1 MMIDDLEVWAAAL
14 RGGHGMISGLD
25 FIELL
30 RDSVQR
36 DAVIVIAAEYHVA
49 AARPTLPQ
57 AVPQLS
63 DAQLNL
69 MSELVRAPLQSRQL
83 LLFVRHGLFVLFERP
98 AHQSNGGEDSR
109 GNFDLSFSLS
119 GGCIRW

>member
-1 MMIDDLEVWAAAL
+1 MIDDLEVWAAAL
-14 RGGHGMISGLD
+14 GHGMISGLD

-30 RDSVQR
+30 RDSIQR

-69 MSELVRAPLQSRQL
+69 MSELVRAHLQSRQL
-83 LLFVRHGLFVLFERP
+83 LLFICHG
-98 AHQSNGGEDSR
+98 H
-109 GNFDLSFSLS
+109 LSCLRCHRMAAVP
-119 GGCIRW
+119 GVKLDQE